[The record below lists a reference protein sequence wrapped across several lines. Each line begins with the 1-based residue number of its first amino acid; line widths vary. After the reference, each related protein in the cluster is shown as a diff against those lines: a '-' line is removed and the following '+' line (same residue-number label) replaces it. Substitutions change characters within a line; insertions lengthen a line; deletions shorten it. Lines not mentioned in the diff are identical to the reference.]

1 MRRVAAY
8 ARMSQDENQ
17 TGLGIERQLDTIEK
31 WVAEK
36 GWSLDPRWRVTET
49 ASASVKKQRPKF
61 EQLLQG
67 IRDGEVTTLVVY
79 AADRLTRRLHD
90 FVRLVEAVE
99 DTGCEVHFVTGGDML
114 TGYSRGMAG
123 VLAGV
128 ASMEV
133 QVMSE
138 RHKQRVRQSRR
149 MGKVTNGGRR
159 SFGYETD
166 RKTLVPHEADLLRE
180 AYKRLL
186 AGEGLSAIVKDWNLR
201 GIATAAQKE
210 PVAPG
215 ARQRRW
221 ETKTLR
227 ETLQRPALC
236 GRVMEKQRVRQSDGR
251 LVEQTVIV
259 KDDEG
264 KPVVGQ
270 WETVFS
276 PEEFDQLQ
284 VVLEA
289 RKRMPPGWSS
299 ETKHLLTGLL
309 RCQRCDGGTMVSFKQ
324 TNGRLTYVCRDFKHL
339 SRDEA
344 LLDAHVIEAV
354 QTRIEDGTVLTVD
367 GWTDPAD
374 KAVAEQI
381 GVVEQ
386 RKADTITSLIG
397 GGIDPTTFST
407 VVAEFDAEI
416 ARLRSLQVQEVVEE
430 FEAVQ
435 FVAEWPS
442 IAEMPFRERRAFI
455 SLCVQR
461 VEVSP
466 TRRGRG
472 FDPKSVNVVLWPD
485 LRIRRA
491 WSEKT
496 GEVTMTLVR
505 SHGRT

>member
-1 MRRVAAY
+1 
-8 ARMSQDENQ
+8 MSQDENQ
-17 TGLGIERQLDTIEK
+17 TGLGIERQMDAIGK
-31 WVAEK
+31 WVADK
-36 GWSLDPRWRVTET
+36 GWALDPRWSLTET
-49 ASASVKKQRPKF
+49 ASASVKKKRPRF

-90 FVRLVEAVE
+90 FVRLAEAVE

-149 MGKVTNGGRR
+149 LGKVTNGGRR
-159 SFGYETD
+159 SFGYKTD

-186 AGEGLSAIVKDWNLR
+186 AGDGLSAIVKDWNRR
-201 GIATAAQKE
+201 GIPTAAQKE
-210 PVAPG
+210 SIRPDAI
-215 ARQRRW
+215 RRRW

-236 GRVMEKQRVRQSDGR
+236 GRVVEKQRVRQADGR
-251 LVEQTVIV
+251 LVEQVVVV
-259 KDDEG
+259 KDDDG
-264 KPVVGQ
+264 SPVVGQ
-270 WETVFS
+270 WDTVFT

-309 RCQRCDGGTMVSFKQ
+309 RCQRCDGGTMVSFMQ
-324 TNGRLTYVCRDFKHL
+324 TSGKPTYACRDFKHL

-344 LLDAHVIEAV
+344 RLDAHVIETV
-354 QTRIEDGTVLTVD
+354 QGRIEDGSVLTVD
-367 GWTDPAD
+367 GWIDPAD
-374 KAVAEQI
+374 KQVAEQI
-381 GVVEQ
+381 GAVEQ
-386 RKADTITSLIG
+386 RKADTIKSLVG
-397 GGIDPTTFST
+397 GGIDPTTFSA
-407 VVAEFDAEI
+407 VVAEFDAEV

-435 FVAEWPS
+435 FVEWPS
-442 IAEMPFRERRAFI
+442 IADMPFRDRRVFI
-455 SLCVQR
+455 RMCIQR
-461 VEVSP
+461 IEVSP

-472 FDPKSVNVVLWPD
+472 FDPESVNVVLWPD

-496 GEVTMTLVR
+496 GEMTLSLVR
-505 SHGRT
+505 SYNRT